1 MFNLKEKRYSVW
13 PDNESHKQTYK
24 SFDKYINAY
33 NYASNFVHKYDNK
46 PYRVIL
52 HIDDSFYDETVD
64 TLENSN
70 NPCDINEDFQ
80 YMPNQD
86 FESKSEKSKKHKKD
100 KDDKHRHRKHKKHSE
115 PSKEE
120 NIELDSDK
128 YNELQ
133 SQIED
138 FFKRDGVDIAPYA
151 YKLAGVDP
159 ETSDDTEL
167 SNGRSIFYK
176 KLYHEE
182 NSEGYVYSF
191 EPSELIQLQS
201 LISSENSLNEQR
213 IIKFFE
219 RIVEGY
225 NSHRHLID

>member
-1 MFNLKEKRYSVW
+1 MKKNL
-13 PDNESHKQTYK
+13 
-24 SFDKYINAY
+24 
-33 NYASNFVHKYDNK
+33 
-46 PYRVIL
+46 L
-52 HIDDSFYDETVD
+52 
-64 TLENSN
+64 
-70 NPCDINEDFQ
+70 EDFQ

-100 KDDKHRHRKHKKHSE
+100 KDDKHKHRKHKKHSE

-151 YKLAGVDP
+151 YKLAGIDP
-159 ETSDDTEL
+159 ETNDNTEL
-167 SNGRSIFYK
+167 SNSRSIFYK

-201 LISSENSLNEQR
+201 LISSENSLNEQK
-213 IIKFFE
+213 IIKFFK
-219 RIVEGY
+219 RIVESY
-225 NSHRHLID
+225 NKHQYLITENNDIY

>member
-1 MFNLKEKRYSVW
+1 MKKNL
-13 PDNESHKQTYK
+13 
-24 SFDKYINAY
+24 
-33 NYASNFVHKYDNK
+33 
-46 PYRVIL
+46 
-52 HIDDSFYDETVD
+52 
-64 TLENSN
+64 LE
-70 NPCDINEDFQ
+70 DLQ

-86 FESKSEKSKKHKKD
+86 FESKSHKKNKDD
-100 KDDKHRHRKHKKHSE
+100 KDKKHRHRKHKKHSE
-115 PSKEE
+115 RSKEE

-133 SQIED
+133 SQIEE

-151 YKLAGVDP
+151 YKLAGIDT

-167 SNGRSIFYK
+167 SDARSIFYK

-191 EPSELIQLQS
+191 EPSELVRLQS
-201 LISSENSLNEQR
+201 LISSENSLSEQK

-225 NSHRHLID
+225 NNHRHLID